1 MTGKSSET
9 LVVFDCDGTLVDSQH
24 NVVAS
29 MKDAFQTQGMPSPDE
44 HSIRNC
50 IGLNVDEAILQYLPD
65 PSDAKLLGALVD
77 AYKAAYFR
85 RRQLPD
91 HDEPLYRGTLET
103 IRTLHRRGVKMAVAT
118 GKSMRGLNA
127 VIDHHGLAGFFVSLQ
142 TPDYNPG
149 KPHPQMLE
157 KAMRDAGAEPAQ
169 TFMVGDTS
177 YDMLL
182 ARNAGCKAIGVSW
195 GYHDDQELQESGAN
209 YLIREFEELINI
221 VFPS

>member
-157 KAMRDAGAEPAQ
+157 KQCGTPVQNQHKPLWLGIPVTICCWLEMQDARR
-169 TFMVGDTS
+169 
-177 YDMLL
+177 L
-182 ARNAGCKAIGVSW
+182 
-195 GYHDDQELQESGAN
+195 
-209 YLIREFEELINI
+209 
-221 VFPS
+221 VFPGVITTIRNFRKVAPII